1 MTDSNH
7 DERSNAIERLRR
19 GRDIVAPA
27 RLWTSIDDAISKD
40 RIVLSWPSRL
50 AALAAGALL
59 WIGVRH
65 TCLEADPR
73 ANELPLPV
81 LNRVI
86 AATPFLLNGT
96 IEPAPSES
104 FAARTE
110 VLLVSSLYSSLEN
123 PR

>member
-1 MTDSNH
+1 MTDSNA
-7 DERSNAIERLRR
+7 EPRSNAIARLQR
-19 GRDIVAPA
+19 GREIVAPA
-27 RLWTSIDDAISKD
+27 RLWTSIDDAVSKD
-40 RIVLSWPSRL
+40 RGAVPWSSRL

-59 WIGVRH
+59 WIGIRH

-73 ANELPLPV
+73 ANELPTPV
-81 LNRVI
+81 MNRVV

-104 FAARTE
+104 FAARPE
-110 VLLVSSLYSSLEN
+110 VLLVSSLYSSLEK